1 MTALLASVRSDDE
14 ALDAA
19 QAGAE
24 LIDLK
29 EPDAGALGGLAI
41 DDIVRIARQVRARY
55 PVKPIS
61 ATIGDVPT
69 DAFDDIAAR
78 VIEVS
83 DAGIDYVKVG
93 VTPGPA
99 ARRCLDLLA
108 TLPATV
114 VPVFLCDTA
123 DTEAKNAAVDD
134 ALVLHAAALRF
145 VGVMF
150 DTSAK
155 DGSTLFDHVGVDT
168 LARWLRLTRERGS
181 MCGIAG
187 ALGWAQL
194 EQIQALAPDV
204 AGFRTALC
212 TDGRRSR
219 LDPQRVAQWASA
231 LHRAGSP
238 ASVAGTTQAG
248 NGITGARL

>member
-14 ALDAA
+14 AFDAA
-19 QAGAE
+19 RAGAE

-29 EPDAGALGGLAI
+29 EPNAGALGGLAI
-41 DDIVRIARQVRARY
+41 GEITNIARQLRARY

-61 ATIGDVPT
+61 ATIGDVPA
-69 DAFDDIAAR
+69 DAFDEIASR

-93 VTPGPA
+93 VARGPC
-99 ARRCLDLLA
+99 ARRCIEQLA
-108 TLPATV
+108 NLPAAV
-114 VPVFLCDTA
+114 VPVLLCDGGM
-123 DTEAKNAAVDD
+123 DD
-134 ALVLHAAALRF
+134 DLVTHTAALGF

-150 DTSAK
+150 DTAGK
-155 DGSTLFDHVGVDT
+155 DGSTLFDHVDVDT
-168 LARWLRLTRERGS
+168 LARWLRLTRARGG
-181 MCGIAG
+181 MGGIAG

-194 EQIQALAPDV
+194 EQIRALAPDV

-212 TDGRRSR
+212 ADGRRSR

-231 LHRAGSP
+231 LHRPGGRGVSGG
-238 ASVAGTTQAG
+238 ASAQDDASA
-248 NGITGARL
+248 ARP